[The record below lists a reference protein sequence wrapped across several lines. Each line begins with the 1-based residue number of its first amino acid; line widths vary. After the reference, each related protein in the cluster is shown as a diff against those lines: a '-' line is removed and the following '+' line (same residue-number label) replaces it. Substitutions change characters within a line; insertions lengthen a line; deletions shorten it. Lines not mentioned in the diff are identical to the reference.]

1 MINNKLPQLTTMS
14 EKEINE
20 KFNGIDI
27 KWEAIDGKPSEF
39 QPSEHQHSISDIKD
53 LTLNWDSIEGKP
65 NQFPSTE
72 HSHSAKDVTGVDEH
86 IKASVT
92 SASGIHG
99 IKFSNNSLQVL
110 NGSSWVEVG
119 KYDTSLPPI
128 TNLAAIKTNDKVTL
142 KWNDPADTSTSKWA
156 GTKIVRKLNSAPQNP
171 NDWTL
176 VLNSTTRNKYASSGF
191 LDSGLADGNVYV
203 YAAFPYTSNG
213 THTISSQSIASVDY
227 RLTDE
232 DKLCSG
238 QAYRYYNVGDEIYL
252 SMTGLGNM
260 KFIVVGK
267 EIDGVNTITLC
278 SERVLGECKFS
289 NTSTNDSDH
298 KGAVYSTSV
307 IRSTLISTYLPKFS
321 SKIQNAIKSVNKECP
336 DGTVNDKIWL
346 FSTTETGTDWSIY
359 HYDNLGFAYPY
370 FTYKN
375 LVKIDLN
382 NNAKRWWMRDRSN
395 NGRYEKYNV
404 WYIENFDVTNETAKS
419 ENDYSTTYEL
429 GVVFGIVF

>member
-20 KFNGIDI
+20 KFDGIDI

-92 SASGIHG
+92 STSGIHG

-171 NDWTL
+171 NDGTL

-238 QAYRYYNVGDEIYL
+238 QAYKYYNVGDEIYL
-252 SMTGLGNM
+252 PMAGLGNIL
-260 KFIVVGK
+260 FDVIGK
-267 EIDGVNTITLC
+267 DHDGLNTITLC
-278 SERVLGECKFS
+278 TRYVVGKSKFANEDVSSS
-289 NTSTNDSDH
+289 NTDPS
-298 KGAVYSTSV
+298 VYSTSV

-321 SKIQNAIKSVNKECP
+321 SKIQNAIKSVNKVTQ
-336 DGTVNDKIWL
+336 GGNVNDKIWL
-346 FSTTETGTDWSIY
+346 LSTTETRTDWSIN
-359 HYDNLGFAYPY
+359 HYDDQGKPY
-370 FTYKN
+370 DFFSSQNIVKKDLTYTN
-375 LVKIDLN
+375 SEY
-382 NNAKRWWMRDRSN
+382 WCRDRSKKN
-395 NGRYEKYNV
+395 YYPWYIMTKPNSVDGYSEEGRY
-404 WYIENFDVTNETAKS
+404 
-419 ENDYSTTYEL
+419 STSSK
-429 GVVFGIVF
+429 GIVFGIVF

>member
-156 GTKIVRKLNSAPQNP
+156 GR
-171 NDWTL
+171 
-176 VLNSTTRNKYASSGF
+176 
-191 LDSGLADGNVYV
+191 
-203 YAAFPYTSNG
+203 
-213 THTISSQSIASVDY
+213 
-227 RLTDE
+227 
-232 DKLCSG
+232 
-238 QAYRYYNVGDEIYL
+238 
-252 SMTGLGNM
+252 
-260 KFIVVGK
+260 
-267 EIDGVNTITLC
+267 
-278 SERVLGECKFS
+278 
-289 NTSTNDSDH
+289 
-298 KGAVYSTSV
+298 
-307 IRSTLISTYLPKFS
+307 
-321 SKIQNAIKSVNKECP
+321 
-336 DGTVNDKIWL
+336 
-346 FSTTETGTDWSIY
+346 
-359 HYDNLGFAYPY
+359 
-370 FTYKN
+370 
-375 LVKIDLN
+375 
-382 NNAKRWWMRDRSN
+382 
-395 NGRYEKYNV
+395 
-404 WYIENFDVTNETAKS
+404 
-419 ENDYSTTYEL
+419 
-429 GVVFGIVF
+429 